1 MRAGPASKPSPRRI
15 RPKCNQLRVRTAPG
29 SGIDGSGEKLPRA
42 RAAQPFEILLVLD
55 HRAERR
61 LHGRLAELRFAERN
75 QRAGPVER
83 LGDPGQ
89 LVEVEA
95 ADASDERTDLAGQ
108 VRPVLRD

>member
-42 RAAQPFEILLVLD
+42 RTAQPFEILLVLD

-61 LHGRLAELRFAERN
+61 LHGGFAELGLAERD
-75 QRAGPVER
+75 QRARPVEIGR
-83 LGDPGQ
+83 
-89 LVEVEA
+89 
-95 ADASDERTDLAGQ
+95 ASCRERGWNWVAG
-108 VRPVLRD
+108 V